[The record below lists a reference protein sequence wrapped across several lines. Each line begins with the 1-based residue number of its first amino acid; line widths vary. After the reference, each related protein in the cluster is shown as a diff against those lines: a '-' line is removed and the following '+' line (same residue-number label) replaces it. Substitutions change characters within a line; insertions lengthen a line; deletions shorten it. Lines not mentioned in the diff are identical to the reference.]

1 MTAPIPPNEQ
11 QRLNA
16 LRSLKLLDSP
26 SEPEFDRITK
36 LLARALNVPIALVSL
51 VDENRQWFK
60 SKLGLDVCETSREVA
75 FCAHT
80 ILQDE
85 PLVVP
90 DARRDERFA
99 NNQLVQEAP
108 NICFYAGAPIKTSA
122 GYQLGTLCAID
133 HKPRDLTRDELE
145 TLQDLADLVSNEIQL
160 RERLITTNTRL
171 NRSKETAL
179 ANEVRYRSMFEL
191 ASVGIALV
199 AENGAWISVN
209 ETLCKIVGYEAD
221 ELTRLTFQDI
231 THPDDLNTDLAL
243 LQQLIDDEIDHYH
256 MEKRYLRKDGHAVW
270 IELGV
275 TKKADSTGKL
285 EYFVSI
291 IKDIHS
297 QKVAEA
303 NLAALQLEL
312 ERKVEE
318 RTAQLQETNHLLVDA
333 IQQQS
338 STERQL
344 RKHEA
349 ELRTILENAYDAY
362 IALDRDGRVTAWNRE
377 AENLFGWTCE
387 EALGQPLEQLIV
399 PSGMAALHRAGLQ
412 RFQVTGTAKMLDRRL
427 EIPARRKDGSTLTVE
442 VRSKALDIDG
452 QTIFSA
458 FLHDITER
466 KEAEIRREREARQD
480 ALTGLLN
487 RRALAELLPR
497 AMARADRAQKS
508 FGLLFI
514 DLDGFKAVNDR
525 FGHEAGDQVLC
536 QVATAIKGC
545 IRETDAAVR
554 FAGDEFAVVLEGLM
568 SGYPDA
574 LRIAGQ
580 ILEAVSGL
588 QSFNG
593 QAAGIGASIGVVVH
607 APGDDRVPATLLR
620 EADQWMYEAK
630 RAGKGCVRSPHGE

>member
-16 LRSLKLLDSP
+16 LRSLKLLDTSP
-26 SEPEFDRITK
+26 EPEFDRITK

-51 VDENRQWFK
+51 VDEDRQWFK
-60 SKLGLDVCETSREVA
+60 SKQGLDVCETSREVA
-75 FCAHT
+75 FCAHA

-99 NNQLVQEAP
+99 NNPLVQEAP

-122 GYQLGTLCAID
+122 GFRLGTLCAID
-133 HKPRDLTRDELE
+133 REPRNLSQDELE
-145 TLQDLADLVSNEIQL
+145 TLQDLADLVSNEIHL
-160 RERLITTNTRL
+160 RERLTATNTCL
-171 NRSKETAL
+171 TRSKEKAL
-179 ANEVRYRSMFEL
+179 ANEARYRSMFEL

-199 AENGAWISVN
+199 AENGAWVSVN

-231 THPDDLNTDLAL
+231 THPDDLNADLSL

-256 MEKRYLRKDGHAVW
+256 MEKRYLRKDGYAIW

-275 TKKADSTGKL
+275 TKKTDSSGKL

-297 QKVAEA
+297 QKVAET
-303 NLAALQLEL
+303 NLAALQHEL

-318 RTAQLQETNHLLVDA
+318 RTAQLQETNRLLVEA

-344 RKHEA
+344 RKREA

-362 IALDRDGRVTAWNRE
+362 IALDQDGRVTAWNQE

-387 EALGQPLEQLIV
+387 EALRQPLEQLIV
-399 PSGMAALHRAGLQ
+399 PTGMAAMHRAGLQ
-412 RFQVTGTAKMLDRRL
+412 RFQVTGAAKMLDRRL

-452 QTIFSA
+452 QKVFSA

-466 KEAEIRREREARQD
+466 KEAEIQREHEARQD

-487 RRALAELLPR
+487 RRALSEQLPR
-497 AMARADRAQKS
+497 AMARADRTQKAL
-508 FGLLFI
+508 GLLFI
-514 DLDGFKAVNDR
+514 DLDGFKAVNDC

-545 IRETDAAVR
+545 IRETDTVVR

-568 SGYPDA
+568 NGYPDA
-574 LRIAGQ
+574 LRIAEK
-580 ILEAVSGL
+580 ILEAVSYL
-588 QSFNG
+588 QSLND
-593 QAAGIGASIGVVVH
+593 QATGISASIGVMVH
-607 APGDDRVPATLLR
+607 APGEDRVPATLLR
-620 EADQWMYEAK
+620 EADQWMYQAK
-630 RAGKGCVRSPHGE
+630 RAGKGCARSPYEE